1 MPQENAHE
9 QGCRLY
15 AEGKFQE
22 AVRMLACA
30 IGEQESSEA
39 WNDWA
44 TAQLHCGNPAEAEQG
59 YTRALE
65 LDEKNDH
72 ALVNLGTL
80 LVNMDRLE
88 EAVGLLEMGI
98 PSMDAPEQEPLKQ
111 LVAECRR
118 KQAERGEP
126 ALQTLANY
134 LGDFVAEEEQ
144 SLQYFKNQLSRY
156 LVTLELLP
164 SAVPGERLL
173 EVGASYHHQ
182 TPALK
187 RWKGYDVRCTDLWD
201 GPQQWNQTVANRNGD
216 ESHIF
221 PVDNF
226 DVEQVP
232 WPYPDASFDVVM
244 LCELLEHLST
254 DPMRVMGEINRVL
267 KQGGKLLLSTP
278 NVASAR
284 SVEAALRGES
294 PYFWG
299 QYEVGG
305 LPTDH
310 HNREYTPG
318 EVVRLAQAAGFGIL
332 TLRTAGGIGAPNRS
346 VLRELVRS
354 GHSIAWRGDCIL
366 VLAQKE
372 GPVRDR
378 YPAEFYSRT
387 GTQEACRR
395 QRAGRPAECEAS
407 PVLSPASA

>member
-9 QGCRLY
+9 QGRRLY
-15 AEGKFQE
+15 AEAKFQE
-22 AVRMLACA
+22 AARMLARA
-30 IGEQESSEA
+30 IGEQESSEV

-65 LDEKNDH
+65 LNEKNGH

-144 SLQYFKNQLSRY
+144 SQQYFKNQLSRY

-226 DVEQVP
+226 DVEQAP
-232 WPYPDASFDVVM
+232 WPYPDASFDVVL

-267 KQGGKLLLSTP
+267 KKGGRLLLSTP
-278 NVASAR
+278 NVTSAR
-284 SVEAALRGES
+284 SVEAVLRGES

-318 EVVRLAQAAGFGIL
+318 EVVRLAGAAGFSIL
-332 TLRTAGGIGAPNRS
+332 TLRTAGGVGAPNRS

-354 GHSIAWRGDCIL
+354 GHPIAWRGDCIL

-378 YPAEFYSRT
+378 YPAEFYART

-395 QRAGRPAECEAS
+395 QRAGRPAE
-407 PVLSPASA
+407 

>member
-9 QGCRLY
+9 QGRRLY
-15 AEGKFQE
+15 AEAKFQE
-22 AVRMLACA
+22 AARMLARA
-30 IGEQESSEA
+30 IGEQESSEV

-44 TAQLHCGNPAEAEQG
+44 TAQLHSGNPAEAEQG

-65 LDEKNDH
+65 LNAKNGH

-98 PSMDAPEQEPLKQ
+98 PSMDAPEQEQLKQ

-126 ALQTLANY
+126 ALQTMANY

-144 SLQYFKNQLSRY
+144 SQQYFKNQLSRY
-156 LVTLELLP
+156 RVTLELLP

-201 GPQQWNQTVANRNGD
+201 GPQQWNQTLVNRNGD
-216 ESHIF
+216 ETHIF

-226 DVEQVP
+226 DVEQTP
-232 WPYPDASFDVVM
+232 WPYPDESFDVVM
-244 LCELLEHLST
+244 LCELLEHLTT

-267 KQGGKLLLSTP
+267 KKGGRLLLSTP

-284 SVEAALRGES
+284 SVEAAMQGES

-318 EVVRLAQAAGFGIL
+318 EVVRLAGAAGFSIL
-332 TLRTAGGIGAPNRS
+332 TLRTAGGVGAPNRS

-354 GHSIAWRGDCIL
+354 GHPIAWRGDCRL

-378 YPAEFYSRT
+378 YPAEFYART

-395 QRAGRPAECEAS
+395 QRAGRPAE
-407 PVLSPASA
+407 